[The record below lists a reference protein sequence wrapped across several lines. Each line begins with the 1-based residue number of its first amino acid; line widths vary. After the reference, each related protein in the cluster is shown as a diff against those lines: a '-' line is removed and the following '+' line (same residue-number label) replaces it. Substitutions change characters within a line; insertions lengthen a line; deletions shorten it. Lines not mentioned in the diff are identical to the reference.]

1 MVSAMSELQAALLA
15 IGFGVIVVVYA
26 FGWWQQRKYRRKFG
40 AAFKASHADALYQ
53 ESAAKPAAA
62 AVEHVVTEIEPE
74 VAEPQVG
81 IEIVPSV
88 TATETLSAEE
98 SAATEESAEELPVEE
113 APAIQPS
120 AVQPSLAKALDE
132 SCALLDARSDF
143 IIELS
148 LAEPSPAAV
157 LDGLWQRKFDFG
169 KPVQVCGLTLNAQ
182 HWERAIAESQTLYE
196 RFRIAVQLVD
206 RGGAISAAKLGDF
219 RDLVAGIAKHIK
231 ADVAVPDAHETHR
244 HAIELDTFC
253 AEVDQMVGINLV
265 PPGERQ
271 LIGSRIA
278 QAASM
283 LGMSLE
289 ADGAFH
295 ALDAQG
301 HSLFCLI
308 NHDSKPFQ
316 HHTLETFST
325 SGVTLLLDVP
335 RVAHPAELFD
345 RMLETARE
353 FARELQVNVVDDRRV
368 VLSDGGLGLI
378 RDQIAVVEAKMA
390 ENGIA
395 PGSAQARRLFS

>member
-1 MVSAMSELQAALLA
+1 MLA
-15 IGFGVIVVVYA
+15 IGFGVIVAVYA

-40 AAFKASHADALYQ
+40 AAFKAGHADALYQ

-62 AVEHVVTEIEPE
+62 PVEHVVTEIEPE
-74 VAEPQVG
+74 VAETQPHE
-81 IEIVPSV
+81 EIAPVKEVP
-88 TATETLSAEE
+88 AE
-98 SAATEESAEELPVEE
+98 PVE
-113 APAIQPS
+113 Q
-120 AVQPSLAKALDE
+120 AVEPVTEPHAAKALDE
-132 SCALLDARSDF
+132 SCALLDIGSDF
-143 IIELS
+143 IIELR

-219 RDLVAGIAKHIK
+219 RDLVLGIAKHIK
-231 ADVAVPDAHETHR
+231 ADSTVPDVHETHQR
-244 HAIELDTFC
+244 AVELDTFC
-253 AEVDQMVGINLV
+253 ADVDQMVGINLV

-271 LIGSRIA
+271 LNGSRIA
-278 QAASM
+278 QVASL

-301 HSLFCLI
+301 HSLFSLI

-316 HHTLETFST
+316 HHMLETFST
-325 SGVTLLLDVP
+325 GGVTLLLDVP
-335 RVAHPAELFD
+335 RVLHPAELFD

-368 VLSDGGLGLI
+368 VLSDGGLNLI
-378 RDQIAVVEAKMA
+378 RDQITAVEAKMA
-390 ENGIA
+390 EHGIA
-395 PGSAQARRLFS
+395 PGSAQARRLFA